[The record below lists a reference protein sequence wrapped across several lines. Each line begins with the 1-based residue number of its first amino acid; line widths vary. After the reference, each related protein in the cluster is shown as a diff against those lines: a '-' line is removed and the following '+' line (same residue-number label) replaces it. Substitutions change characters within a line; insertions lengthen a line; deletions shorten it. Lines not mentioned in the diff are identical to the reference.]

1 MEKVLLGLDLGTDSV
16 GWCATDENGKII
28 KVQGKSLWGYRGFEE
43 ACDASERRMNRC
55 NRRRLNRRKERLN
68 LLRYIFK
75 DEINKVDNSF
85 FYRLDNSFYHNE
97 DRTSP
102 FDYTLFNDSHYND
115 SKYYK
120 DYPTIYHLRKE
131 LLESNEKADIR
142 KIYLA
147 MHHMIKYR
155 GNFLSSQENFSV
167 SHKDELKIYFDSLN
181 TYVGLNI
188 NFDDSVFEELKEINK
203 SKLTLTQTKEKYN
216 DILNSSNDKK
226 IKNVIIPLMVGSSI
240 KLDKLEIEEVED
252 LKEIKVTDESFE
264 EHLNKIINQY
274 PDKNDVIETLKACK
288 GIYDF
293 FLLSR
298 LLGENVNGEPNKYI
312 SVAMVNRYNR
322 HHDQLEKLKKYVK
335 EFLPE
340 KYDEIFRKL
349 ENKLNNYARYIGST
363 NYLNQKKRESHCTKD
378 EFYCFLKKELGI
390 EKNNDGNSYL
400 SEVSLE
406 ISNGTFLERQNGTE
420 NGIFP
425 YQLNKI
431 EMNVILEKQSKYY
444 PFLLE
449 KDDEYSNLDKI
460 ISLLEFKIPYY
471 VGPLI
476 SPKIDEDGK
485 CSERSKFSWIVRTE
499 EKIYPWNFNKV
510 VNLPETA
517 ENFIVRM
524 LTNCTY
530 LTSCYCMPKAS
541 ILYSYYNVLVH
552 LNKINVNG
560 CPINKE
566 TKINVINNLYKK
578 NKKVTK
584 KMLEEY
590 FKTIF
595 NLENVVITT
604 SNDKENK
611 NYDFNMGSYCD
622 FCNVF
627 GSEFV
632 DNNLNLIEDII
643 KDITIFEDKKI
654 LTKRLK
660 DKYNLDNDYI
670 KKIKAFN
677 YSNYSNISKELL
689 KDIIYFET
697 DDNGEVLNQ
706 KNILDVIEEDNVT
719 LQEVIYNEK
728 YCFDR
733 LIREYNIKN
742 NPELKK
748 QTIEEYVSELSYISP
763 GMKRPLIQAYKIIE
777 EVEKILNHR
786 IDEYYVECTR
796 TNNDKNKGKE
806 SKSRKEIIQAF
817 YVDLLKNKSII
828 ESDKNRFE
836 ELKVL
841 ADSLEPSKFQGDKIY
856 LYFTQ
861 LGRCMYSGE
870 IINFEDLMDD
880 SKYDVDH
887 IYPQSLIKDDSIMNN
902 KVLVK
907 QDLNRRKSNIYPI
920 PSEILYNG
928 NRNKANKFYL
938 FLKNNK
944 FITEEKFNRLT
955 KKELS
960 NSEYDNFVNR
970 QLVYTNQAVK
980 CLIEAI
986 KTLKSTD
993 SFVPKVVYSKSEN
1006 VSEFRHK
1013 YNLLKSR
1020 NINNFHHAHDAY
1032 LNIIVGRAIDYHF
1045 SYYQKFYHGG
1055 DYIKQMCDNNIPV
1068 NVLKIFDQ
1076 NKENNKRDLIN
1087 KDNNLIWSYSN
1098 SLKEINHNIY
1108 ERFDIFSTERTYVK
1122 NTILKSVTIYPAGKA
1137 NIPVNNGKLSDYSK
1151 YGGLQNVSYGL
1162 YLLVKYKN
1170 KYRIVAIPT
1179 MYKDNQKGK
1188 NNYLSNLLKT
1198 DNYEIVIPELKVNTV
1213 IEVGKK
1219 KFVFTGKN
1227 SETAYYI
1234 CNKVER
1240 IFSKKEIIIIKKIE
1254 KVCDKNSKNNIINEN
1269 GMRYENNGESLL
1281 IYYSRSKEDMDNNI
1295 KFKSNILTNEEMM
1308 YVYDKMIERLK
1319 KDCFSYTATISLLKI
1334 ITDKRNQFLEL
1345 SIIDKCLLFM
1355 ELLNFL
1361 KCNSNTRPNL
1371 SLLGGSNKSQGTS
1384 YSTTLSDCK
1393 IVFESITGFYRKEFK
1408 LD

>member
-43 ACDASERRMNRC
+43 ATDASERRMNRS
-55 NRRRLNRRKERLN
+55 NRRRLNRRKERLS
-68 LLRYIFK
+68 LLRNIFK

-85 FYRLDNSFYHNE
+85 YYRLDNSFYHNE
-97 DRTSP
+97 DRTNP
-102 FDYTLFNDSHYND
+102 FDYTLFNDLHYSD
-115 SKYYK
+115 SQYYTK
-120 DYPTIYHLRKE
+120 YPTIYHLRKE
-131 LLESNEKADIR
+131 LLESDDKADIR

-155 GNFLSSQENFSV
+155 GNFLSNQENFSA
-167 SHKDELKIYFDSLN
+167 SNKDDLKIYFDSLN
-181 TYVGLNI
+181 AYACLNI
-188 NFDDSVFEELKEINK
+188 NFDDCVFEELKEINK
-203 SKLTLTQTKEKYN
+203 RKLTLTQTKEKYN
-216 DILNSSNDKK
+216 EILNSSNDKK
-226 IKNVIIPLMVGSSI
+226 IKNVIIPLMVGSALS
-240 KLDKLEIEEVED
+240 LDKLEIEEIED
-252 LKEIKVTDESFE
+252 LKQIRVTDESFDDN
-264 EHLNKIINQY
+264 LNKIINQY
-274 PDKNDVIETLKACK
+274 PDRNDVIEILKACK

-293 FLLSR
+293 FLLAR
-298 LLGENVNGEPNKYI
+298 LLGEDDNSEPNKFI

-322 HHDQLEKLKKYVK
+322 HHIQLEKLKKYVK
-335 EFLPE
+335 DFIPE

-363 NYLNQKKRESHCTKD
+363 NYLNQKKRECHCTKD
-378 EFYCFLKKELGI
+378 EFYSFLKKELGI
-390 EKNNDGNSYL
+390 DKSTGENTYL
-400 SEVSLE
+400 DEVSLE

-431 EMNVILEKQSKYY
+431 EMEITLKKQSKYY

-449 KDDEYSNLDKI
+449 EEDGYTNIDKI
-460 ISLLEFKIPYY
+460 ISLLKFKIPYY

-476 SPKIDEDGK
+476 SPKFDEDNK
-485 CSERSKFSWIVRTE
+485 CTERSKFSWVVRTE
-499 EKIYPWNFNKV
+499 EKIYPWNFDKV
-510 VNLPETA
+510 VNLSETA

-541 ILYSYYNVLVH
+541 ILFSYYNVLVH

-560 CPINKE
+560 CPLNKE
-566 TKINVINNLYKK
+566 TKMNVINNLYKT

-584 KMLEEY
+584 KMLEDY
-590 FKTIF
+590 LKTIF
-595 NLENVVITT
+595 NLDTVVITT
-604 SNDKENK
+604 ANDKEHK
-611 NYDFNMGSYCD
+611 SYDFNMGSYCD

-627 GSEFV
+627 GREFV

-643 KDITIFEDKKI
+643 RDITIFEDKKI

-660 DKYNLDNDYI
+660 NKYNLDDCYI
-670 KKIKAFN
+670 NKIKGFN

-689 KDIIYFET
+689 KDIIYFES
-697 DDNGEVLNQ
+697 DNNGEVLYQ
-706 KNILDVIEEDNVT
+706 KNILDVLEEDNVT
-719 LQEVIYNEK
+719 LQEVIFNEK
-728 YCFDR
+728 YCFDK
-733 LIREYNIKN
+733 LIREYNLKN

-748 QTIEEYVSELSYISP
+748 QTIEEYVSELSYVSP
-763 GMKRPLIQAYKIIE
+763 GMKRPMIQAYKIIE
-777 EVEKILNHR
+777 EVEKILKR
-786 IDEYYVECTR
+786 PIDEYYVECTR

-828 ESDKNRFE
+828 ESDKNRFIK
-836 ELKVL
+836 LKSL
-841 ADSLEPSKFQGDKIY
+841 ADSLEPSKFQGEKVY

-870 IINFEDLMDD
+870 IIDFDDLMDD

-928 NRNKANKFYL
+928 NRTEANKFYK
-938 FLKNNK
+938 FLKTNN
-944 FITEEKFNRLT
+944 FITEEKYNRLI
-955 KKELS
+955 KIELS
-960 NSEYDNFVNR
+960 DSEYDNFINR

-1032 LNIIVGRAIDYHF
+1032 LNIIVGRTIDYHF
-1045 SYYQKFYHGG
+1045 SYYQNFYHGR
-1055 DYIKQMCDNNIPV
+1055 DYIKQMCENHIPV

-1076 NKENNKRDLIN
+1076 NKENNKHDLIN
-1087 KDNNLIWSYSN
+1087 KDNNLIWSYSK

-1137 NIPVNNGKLSDYSK
+1137 NIPVNNGKLSDCSK

-1162 YLLVKYKN
+1162 YLLVKYNN

-1179 MYKDNQKGK
+1179 MYKDNQIER
-1188 NNYLSNLLKT
+1188 NNYLTNLLKT

-1227 SETAYYI
+1227 SETAYYV

-1269 GMRYENNGESLL
+1269 GMSYENNGNSLVV
-1281 IYYSRSKEDMDNNI
+1281 YYSRNKKDIDNNI

-1319 KDCFSYTATISLLKI
+1319 KDCFSYTATVSLLNVI
-1334 ITDKRNQFLEL
+1334 INKRNLFLEL

-1371 SLLGGSNKSQGTS
+1371 SLLGGSKTAAGTS
-1384 YSTTLSDCK
+1384 YSTILSDCK